1 MEEYSEM
8 ELLKMNYAATSRMSA
23 KLDTL
28 IEDFVGFR
36 ARQEK
41 INDGVDL
48 AIRTLRSDVE
58 KIKRRVPLEA
68 VG

>member
-1 MEEYSEM
+1 M
-8 ELLKMNYAATSRMSA
+8 ELLKMNYAATAKMSA

-36 ARQEK
+36 RRQEK

-48 AIRTLRSDVE
+48 AIRSLRSDVE
-58 KIKRRVPLEA
+58 KIKKHVPLEA